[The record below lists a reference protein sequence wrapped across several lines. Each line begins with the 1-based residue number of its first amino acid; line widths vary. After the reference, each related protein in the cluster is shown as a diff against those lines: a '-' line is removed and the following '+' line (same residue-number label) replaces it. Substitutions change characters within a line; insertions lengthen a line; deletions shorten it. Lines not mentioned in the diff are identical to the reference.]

1 MKDVRKISPAVI
13 RRLPRYY
20 GFLTRLMERDV
31 WRVSSKELAERMG
44 TTASQV
50 RQDLNNFGSFG
61 QQGYGYNVEFLHK
74 EMQYILGL
82 DNQHTMVL
90 LGASG
95 LGAVLVDNPHLI
107 AKGFSFVAVFD
118 YDPKVI
124 GQTVGGFVVQDL
136 ADLESYLENAADCP
150 DVAVITLPNKETM
163 DASKILAKSEIEGIW
178 NFTGVD
184 LQMPKR
190 MVVESI
196 RLADS
201 LATLSYKINEDA
213 VVDATG
219 TWDVW

>member
-1 MKDVRKISPAVI
+1 MKDVKKISPAVI

-31 WRVSSKELAERMG
+31 WRVSSKELADRMG

-95 LGAVLVDNPHLI
+95 LGTVLVNNPGLVS
-107 AKGFSFVAVFD
+107 KGFDFVAIFD
-118 YDPKVI
+118 YDPDII
-124 GQTVGGFVVQDL
+124 GQTIGSFVVQDL
-136 ADLESYLENAADCP
+136 GNLENYLQNSANCP
-150 DVAVITLPNKETM
+150 DVAVITLPDKETI
-163 DASKILAKSEIEGIW
+163 DASKILMKSEIRGIW

-184 LQMPKR
+184 LQMPKHIA
-190 MVVESI
+190 VESV

-201 LATLSYKINEDA
+201 LATLSYKINENTA
-213 VVDATG
+213 VDTEG
-219 TWDVW
+219 LWDVW